1 MNKFCKSKF
10 WNFVKS
16 DATLYPLEE
25 TANVVVVEPSS
36 TADALVFRVRL
47 YDAAVRR
54 LAGLSVAVDNV
65 DADT

>member
-1 MNKFCKSKF
+1 M
-10 WNFVKS
+10 
-16 DATLYPLEE
+16 TLYPLEE